1 MVCCHHREVSVVR
14 NGRLIDDGIVSG
26 SRFPPLPHTDVGRPR
41 SQHVEP
47 FLYDTI
53 TYFEARGAPFA
64 FRRTTPERRARRDP
78 PRTAVHSTRPQPR
91 ASESERNR
99 RRARTARRFKK
110 SRIHT
115 VIKPNHQ
122 RSIDL
127 AGGGRAAR
135 SAGETES

>member
-64 FRRTTPERRARRDP
+64 FRRTTPERRARRPTPD
-78 PRTAVHSTRPQPR
+78 
-91 ASESERNR
+91 
-99 RRARTARRFKK
+99 RRAQHATAAESVRVRA
-110 SRIHT
+110 
-115 VIKPNHQ
+115 KPAPCAHGAE
-122 RSIDL
+122 I
-127 AGGGRAAR
+127 
-135 SAGETES
+135 